1 LRGMT
6 LAVALYQPQGRET
19 FKLIFRGTE
28 GQVPF
33 EFGIQ
38 IVSAVLAEVQS
49 DSTIKETEIDGTN
62 PVLASEGWVFIASPI
77 TSDVLVYSQ
86 GVYKVFLSHAS
97 DEQYV
102 GIATFVHIAVPPY
115 TPQQITALK
124 SDPLATKFV
133 RLEIKCNVCHG
144 VLKAYAGIERSS
156 SLESQGFRWN
166 LEIDQDEFI
175 CSCGKTRFSMTPI
188 KTGLHGLLQRNI
200 NPQTQTNIS
209 SVQLYEKTTLEQHCR
224 ELLQLIEAATGE
236 EKLQLFLESHPI
248 FFHVFQPTKI
258 VFKPPIL
265 TKYFADFAILNGR
278 QELLLIEIERPQLK
292 MLKKDGGNTAEL
304 EHAFHQVRTWKQVLD
319 DHKIAA
325 LEAIG
330 DLKVNEVAK
339 VKGVVVA
346 GRKPS
351 DGKFVRMLRSL
362 SNADIELFTYDDLLH
377 SVTEL
382 IKHVA
387 NV

>member
-1 LRGMT
+1 MTQDSIPNLSAPRLAFLGFCERAETVTAGHTVFWTMNLLGVSKSRAFYVFPINLRGMT

-19 FKLIFRGTE
+19 FKSIFRGTE

-188 KTGLHGLLQRNI
+188 
-200 NPQTQTNIS
+200 
-209 SVQLYEKTTLEQHCR
+209 
-224 ELLQLIEAATGE
+224 
-236 EKLQLFLESHPI
+236 
-248 FFHVFQPTKI
+248 
-258 VFKPPIL
+258 
-265 TKYFADFAILNGR
+265 
-278 QELLLIEIERPQLK
+278 
-292 MLKKDGGNTAEL
+292 
-304 EHAFHQVRTWKQVLD
+304 
-319 DHKIAA
+319 
-325 LEAIG
+325 
-330 DLKVNEVAK
+330 
-339 VKGVVVA
+339 
-346 GRKPS
+346 
-351 DGKFVRMLRSL
+351 
-362 SNADIELFTYDDLLH
+362 
-377 SVTEL
+377 
-382 IKHVA
+382 
-387 NV
+387 